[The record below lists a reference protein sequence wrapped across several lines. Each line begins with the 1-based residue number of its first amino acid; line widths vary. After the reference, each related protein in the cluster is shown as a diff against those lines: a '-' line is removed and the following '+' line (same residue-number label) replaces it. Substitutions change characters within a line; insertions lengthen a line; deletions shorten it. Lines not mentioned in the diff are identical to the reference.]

1 MSIEIMGIMVL
12 IIAVLIL
19 LMLEALAIDVLA
31 IGLLV
36 LLWFTGYVT
45 GTEAIAGFSNKAV
58 IIVAAMFVLSHA
70 IVKTG
75 ILVRISQQIISLEN
89 RLKWLGR
96 TLFLIFISL
105 FSGFINNVAAVAIF
119 IPVTIE
125 IAAKLK
131 VSPSKLLI
139 PLSYAAIY
147 GGTLTLIGSS
157 TNLLV
162 SVIAEDQG
170 VSPFGMFE
178 FFSLGIVFLAIGTIY
193 SITILP
199 RLLPDRARAGSLVE
213 KYHMAE
219 YLTEF
224 KIDADSPLIGSTCL
238 KRKLNQE
245 YDITILAVI
254 SGKRR
259 YVSNVTRR
267 TLKEGDILIARGGL
281 DSFSKFHQQERVLAL
296 SDTKLSQED
305 LIGEDTVLLEG
316 LIGHDSPLIGKSLV
330 DLNFRKRYRAF
341 ILAISRQ
348 GEILKR
354 KIAHTKLKLGDL
366 LLLLIPTD
374 KAELFAKRSD
384 VILLQQLELPASFKP
399 RSLLPLLIVPAVM
412 LLAAF
417 QVMDILLAALIG
429 VFILLVSREINSEE
443 MYGAID
449 WKIIVFVA
457 AFIPFGTALVN
468 SGAAEIIGSSIASL
482 AGSFPEEYA
491 PYLLLSLLY
500 LITSLSTELISNN
513 AAAIVLTPIA
523 LSTAHSMG
531 VDPRPLLFAI
541 CFGASASFMT
551 PVGYKTNLMVYGPGN
566 YQFSD
571 YLKAG
576 VPLNIIF
583 WLVASLLIPMI
594 WPF

>member
-1 MSIEIMGIMVL
+1 MTIEVIGVL
-12 IIAVLIL
+12 ILIITVLLL
-19 LMLEALAIDVLA
+19 LMLEVLAIDVLA

-75 ILVRISQQIISLEN
+75 ILVSISEHIIALEK
-89 RLKWLGR
+89 RVRWLGR
-96 TLFLIFISL
+96 TLFLLFISL

-125 IAAKLK
+125 IAGKLK

-162 SVIAEDQG
+162 SVISEQQG
-170 VSPFGMFE
+170 IQALGMFE
-178 FFSLGIVFLAIGTIY
+178 FFSMGVVFLVIGTIY
-193 SITILP
+193 SLTVLP
-199 RLLPDRARAGSLVE
+199 KLLPDRAKSSSLVE

-224 KIDADSPLIGSTCL
+224 KIDKDSPLIGSTCL
-238 KRKLNQE
+238 RRKLNQE
-245 YDITILAVI
+245 YDITVLAVV

-281 DSFSKFHQQERVLAL
+281 DSFSRFHQQEKVLAL
-296 SDTKLSQED
+296 SDTKLSQEELVGD
-305 LIGEDTVLLEG
+305 DTVLLEG

-348 GEILKR
+348 GEILKN

-366 LLLLIPTD
+366 LLLLIPTE

-384 VILLQQLELPASFKP
+384 VILLQQLEIPASFRP

-429 VFILLVSREINSEE
+429 VFILLVSKQINSQE

-468 SGAAEIIGSSIASL
+468 SGAAEMIGSSIASL
-482 AGSFPEEYA
+482 ANFFPKKYA

-523 LSTAHSMG
+523 LSTAHQLG

-566 YQFSD
+566 YQFAD
-571 YLKAG
+571 YIKAG

-583 WLVASLLIPMI
+583 WLVASLLIPVI

>member
-1 MSIEIMGIMVL
+1 MVL

-45 GTEAIAGFSNKAV
+45 GAEAIAGFSNKAV

-170 VSPFGMFE
+170 VKPFGMFE

-523 LSTAHSMG
+523 LSTAHSLG

>member
-1 MSIEIMGIMVL
+1 MTIEVIGILVL
-12 IIAVLIL
+12 IIVVLVL
-19 LMLEALAIDVLA
+19 LMLETLAIDVLA
-31 IGLLV
+31 LGLLV
-36 LLWFTGYVT
+36 LLWFSGYVT
-45 GTEAIAGFSNKAV
+45 GQEAIAGFSNKAV

-75 ILVRISQQIISLEN
+75 ILVRISQQIMALEN
-89 RLKWLGR
+89 KLKWLGR

-131 VSPSKLLI
+131 ISPSKLLI

-162 SVIAEDQG
+162 SVISEQQG
-170 VSPFGMFE
+170 IRPLGMFE
-178 FFSLGIVFLAIGTIY
+178 FFSMGLVFLVIGTIY
-193 SITILP
+193 SLTILP
-199 RLLPDRARAGSLVE
+199 RLLPNRAKSGSLVE

-224 KIDADSPLIGSTCL
+224 KIDSDSPLIGSTCL
-238 KRKLNQE
+238 KRKLNQQ
-245 YDITILAVI
+245 YDITVLAVV

-267 TLKEGDILIARGGL
+267 VLKEGDILIARGGL
-281 DSFSKFHQQERVLAL
+281 DNFSKFHEQELVLPL
-296 SDTKLSQED
+296 SDAKLNEDD
-305 LIGEDTVLLEG
+305 LIGDDTVLLEG
-316 LIGHDSPLIGKSLV
+316 LIGHDSPLIGQSLK

-348 GEILKR
+348 GEILKS
-354 KIAHTKLKLGDL
+354 KIAYTKLKLGDL
-366 LLLLIPTD
+366 LLLLVPTD
-374 KAELFAKRSD
+374 KAEVFAKRSD
-384 VILLQQLELPASFKP
+384 IILLQQLEIPASFKK

-412 LLAAF
+412 VLAAF
-417 QVMDILLAALIG
+417 QLIDILLAALTG
-429 VFILLVSREINSEE
+429 VFILLVTKQINSRE
-443 MYGAID
+443 MYSAID

-457 AFIPFGTALVN
+457 AFIPFGTAVTN
-468 SGAAEIIGSSIASL
+468 SGAAELIGVSIASL
-482 AGSFPEEYA
+482 ADIFPAQYA
-491 PYLLLSLLY
+491 PFLLLSLLY

-523 LSTAHSMG
+523 LSLANELG

-571 YLKAG
+571 YIKAG

-583 WLVASLLIPMI
+583 WLVASLLIPVI